1 MLLKK
6 LTEASGV
13 SGNEKEVRDLIYEE
27 ILPYVDTIKIDRLGN
42 LIAEKKG
49 RKDYPRIMLAAHM
62 DEVGFIVQSI
72 DENGFIKF
80 LPVGGID
87 NRILISKVVEIGR
100 DKIKGVI
107 GAKPIHLQEANE
119 RNTVLQYKQL
129 YIDIGAKSKEEAE
142 KLISKGDYISF
153 ISEYIEF
160 GDSLVKA
167 KALDDRTGCA
177 ILVELLKKNFNS
189 TILAVFSVQEEIGL
203 RGASVAAYT
212 LDPDIAIVLEGTT
225 CYDVTGVD
233 EPLYGTR
240 LGLGPSISIM
250 DMASYFDK
258 KISKKLLHIAEEN
271 KIQIQF
277 RQAIVGAN
285 DAGKIHLTKEGI
297 PTAGLSIPCRYIHS
311 PVSVMNINDFY
322 NCIHLLNLFLE
333 QVKKEEFIYA

>member
-225 CYDVTGVD
+225 CYDVTDVD